1 MCRSSN
7 YTTFCKQNV
16 SSADRFQ
23 HNPKVMRLLISSRHC
38 PNKVFHRSSEL
49 LCPVKFMTISIPVLP
64 LFRNPLRPQQFW
76 AGKLF
81 NVPNHAI
88 IIPLG
93 YMLYSK
99 TRIIHSSFSPLIFF
113 FALTFTECGVQT
125 MGRPETR
132 IVGGKNAPFGR
143 WPWQVS
149 VRRTS
154 FFGFSS
160 THRCGGAVINDNW
173 IATAGHCVDE

>member
-88 IIPLG
+88 LIPLG

-113 FALTFTECGVQT
+113 LLLLSQSAVCKRWADRKRASWAARTPRLAGGPGKFRSG
-125 MGRPETR
+125 GRPSLASPAHT
-132 IVGGKNAPFGR
+132 GAAGP
-143 WPWQVS
+143 
-149 VRRTS
+149 
-154 FFGFSS
+154 SS
-160 THRCGGAVINDNW
+160 TTTGSPRPVI
-173 IATAGHCVDE
+173 V

>member
-113 FALTFTECGVQT
+113 CSYFHRVRCANDGPTGNAHRGRQERPVWPVALAS
-125 MGRPETR
+125 
-132 IVGGKNAPFGR
+132 VGPADVLLWLLQHTP
-143 WPWQVS
+143 
-149 VRRTS
+149 VRRGRHQRQLDRHGRS
-154 FFGFSS
+154 LC
-160 THRCGGAVINDNW
+160 R
-173 IATAGHCVDE
+173 